1 MKRFLSKIN
10 PHYFF
15 VIILS
20 LNYVLP
26 ILIFNNITLFYHDA
40 LDHEIVYNKI
50 LGKVLS
56 NGIQE
61 LEIFLNGQI
70 EIEFLRRVFHPITYL
85 YYFFNFEIAYWITDI
100 SLKII
105 SYLAFYTL
113 AKKISVDKFNCCL
126 VAALYASINLP
137 THLGIGFAIIPYL
150 IYLINFKKFYSLK
163 NYFIIISKNP

>member
-15 VIILS
+15 IIILS

-100 SLKII
+100 SGE
-105 SYLAFYTL
+105 Y
-113 AKKISVDKFNCCL
+113 
-126 VAALYASINLP
+126 
-137 THLGIGFAIIPYL
+137 IPST
-150 IYLINFKKFYSLK
+150 KTS
-163 NYFIIISKNP
+163 